1 MVYSIS
7 CDSVTL
13 RMMLYENAK
22 PFVITPDGDTIFS
35 YIKPGVLQGDT
46 QASFH
51 IVIRLDYTLIRQIS
65 SSRFN

>member
-7 CDSVTL
+7 FDSVTP

-22 PFVITPDGDTIFS
+22 PFVITPDVDTIF
-35 YIKPGVLQGDT
+35 YIKSGVLQYDS
-46 QASFH
+46 QAYFH
-51 IVIRLDYTLIRQIS
+51 IVIRLDCALIRQIS